1 MAEEEKVVLLTQDA
15 YDKLKEEL
23 TYREGEYRDEI
34 TQRIAAA
41 RAEGDLSENGGYQ
54 AAREEQGKN
63 EGRINE
69 LIVKL
74 RNAKIMEAPD
84 AGTVGNGSIVTIDM
98 GGREMVYVLGSRDIA
113 VATDYDV
120 ISPES
125 PIGAAILGAK
135 EGDTVSYK
143 APNGRVFGVT
153 SPRGPRGLSSLR
165 TSGIGLGPG
174 PSW

>member
-1 MAEEEKVVLLTQDA
+1 MAQEEKTVLLTQEA

-23 TYREGEYRDEI
+23 AYREGEYREEI
-34 TQRIAAA
+34 TERIAAA

-74 RNAKIMEAPD
+74 RNAKILEAPD
-84 AGTVGNGSIVTIDM
+84 AGTVGNGSLVTIELA
-98 GGREMVYVLGSRDIA
+98 GREMKYVLGSRDIA

-125 PIGAAILGAK
+125 PIGAAILGAH
-135 EGDTVSYK
+135 EGDVVTYK
-143 APNGRVFGVT
+143 APNGRDISVT
-153 SPRGPRGLSSLR
+153 IRESKPLD
-165 TSGIGLGPG
+165 
-174 PSW
+174 

>member
-1 MAEEEKVVLLTQDA
+1 MAQEEKTVLLTQEA

-23 TYREGEYRDEI
+23 AYREGEYREEI
-34 TQRIAAA
+34 TERIAAA

-74 RNAKIMEAPD
+74 RNAKILEAPD
-84 AGTVGNGSIVTIDM
+84 AGTVGNGSLVTIELA
-98 GGREMVYVLGSRDIA
+98 GREMKYVLGSRDIA

-125 PIGAAILGAK
+125 PIGAAILGAH
-135 EGDTVSYK
+135 EGDTVTYK
-143 APNGRVFGVT
+143 APNGRDISVT
-153 SPRGPRGLSSLR
+153 VKESRPLD
-165 TSGIGLGPG
+165 
-174 PSW
+174 

>member
-1 MAEEEKVVLLTQDA
+1 MTEEKTILLTQEA

-23 TYREGEYRDEI
+23 TWREGEYRDEI
-34 TQRIAAA
+34 TERIAAA

-74 RNAKIMEAPD
+74 RNAKILEAPE
-84 AGTVGNGSIVTIDM
+84 AGPVGNGSVVTMDM
-98 GGREMVYVLGSRDIA
+98 AGREMVVVLGSRDIA

-125 PIGAAILGAK
+125 PIGAAIMGAHA
-135 EGDTVSYK
+135 GDTVSYQ
-143 APNGRVFGVT
+143 APNGREISVT
-153 SPRGPRGLSSLR
+153 IKDAKPLN
-165 TSGIGLGPG
+165 
-174 PSW
+174 

>member
-1 MAEEEKVVLLTQDA
+1 MSSQPDGAWLTQDA
-15 YDKLKEEL
+15 YDRLAKELEEL
-23 TYREGEYRDEI
+23 EGPGRAEI
-34 TQRIAAA
+34 TERIAAA

-74 RNAKIMEAPD
+74 RNAKILEAPE
-84 AGTVGNGSIVTIDM
+84 AGLVGNGSVVTMDM
-98 GGREMVYVLGSRDIA
+98 AGREMVVVLGSRDIA

-125 PIGAAILGAK
+125 PIGAAIMGAHA
-135 EGDTVSYK
+135 GDTVSYQ
-143 APNGRVFGVT
+143 APNGREISVT
-153 SPRGPRGLSSLR
+153 IKDAKPLN
-165 TSGIGLGPG
+165 
-174 PSW
+174 